1 MESLDLQLIEKQLGR
16 RPRGVVGVGLR
27 CPAGYPRVI
36 VTKPVVEPGQVFPT
50 TYWLTCPHLVK
61 EVSRLESQGLVGEL
75 TERALHDADFA
86 RELVEAHE
94 EYKAARQALLSPE
107 EWETLKKEYP
117 EQYASLQE
125 SGIAGIKN
133 PGVKCLHAHLAHYL
147 VGGRNPVGRIVWEL
161 IKEKACTQSPCQ
173 YRGWH

>member
-61 EVSRLESQGLVGEL
+61 EVSRLESQGLVGNL
-75 TERALHDADFA
+75 RNGRSMMRTLPGNWWKPMKNTKPHDK
-86 RELVEAHE
+86 H
-94 EYKAARQALLSPE
+94 
-107 EWETLKKEYP
+107 
-117 EQYASLQE
+117 
-125 SGIAGIKN
+125 
-133 PGVKCLHAHLAHYL
+133 C
-147 VGGRNPVGRIVWEL
+147 
-161 IKEKACTQSPCQ
+161 
-173 YRGWH
+173 